1 MNFDLN
7 IENYNKDELI
17 KIFDLPS
24 KYDKNIID
32 HKERIIKDNITSNNE
47 INKET
52 KNKTINFITQA
63 KIILLKE
70 NESTNTNNIKNFQEV
85 VQNVY
90 NSNYELQPTM
100 LENPNEH
107 MVQIQKKQ
115 PYLSSYPSEYFPGV
129 FNPLK
134 KKVLKKSLNVDTRFR
149 NNYYSSPSSNFNV
162 NLPLTIN
169 NVLTMQLSA
178 FELPTTYY
186 NISKQ
191 FGNNFFSISIDG
203 DSQVV
208 TIPDGNYNYSGI
220 VSAING
226 ALQLLGGNFQYI
238 VFLMNINDTNNNN
251 NNGSGQM
258 MVGLDPSVPSPFD
271 FELNFQ
277 ADRFGIDDRNTPL
290 PLKFGW
296 TLGFR
301 NGIYVNNQ
309 NYVSEGIVDILGPRY
324 LYLAIDDYNNNV
336 NNGFYSAFNSS
347 ILNKNI
353 LARISLNAPP
363 FALFNE
369 NNFNIVT
376 TPREYFGP
384 VNLQNLNIQLLD
396 EYGRVLELNNMDY
409 SFCLTMTVV
418 YDI

>member
-24 KYDKNIID
+24 TYDKNIIEI
-32 HKERIIKDNITSNNE
+32 KERIIKDNINSNNE

-70 NESTNTNNIKNFQEV
+70 NENTNNNNNTNNNTNNIKSFQEV

-100 LENPNEH
+100 LENQSEH
-107 MVQIQKKQ
+107 MVQIQKKH

-162 NLPLTIN
+162 TLPLTIN

-220 VSAING
+220 VSAINE
-226 ALQLLGGNFQYI
+226 ALKLLDGNFKHI

-258 MVGLDPSVPSPFD
+258 MVGLDPSVPSAFN

-336 NNGFYSAFNSS
+336 N
-347 ILNKNI
+347 K
-353 LARISLNAPP
+353 
-363 FALFNE
+363 
-369 NNFNIVT
+369 T
-376 TPREYFGP
+376 Q
-384 VNLQNLNIQLLD
+384 LQNT
-396 EYGRVLELNNMDY
+396 
-409 SFCLTMTVV
+409 CTKT
-418 YDI
+418 